1 MGFFSKDK
9 KNKKDS
15 NNVEN
20 NDFENEFENDAL
32 NDYESDRENDY
43 DDNSDF
49 YSDNNYESLDYQ
61 NDEEYN
67 DNSDSFLD
75 DEFDNNDNFEDLLD
89 DKETP
94 QPNKKQYSSLYGGL
108 EEVIIDNIGQGSED
122 VKNINITLDDGKK
135 IKFVIADAKVKN
147 IESNFLDG
155 HEIFEKRLTWID
167 ESVPDES
174 IINALETEKDN
185 NFFAALTK
193 IIESDEEYGEEL
205 AIVLA
210 ETYREVSYKNLL
222 IAYEKE
228 VVSSETDWFFDV
240 DSDMIESYN
249 AFDLDP
255 RDFGRTVEAIENVIS
270 GYFDKITSM
279 SRFEGV
285 QPDEMYLYP
294 TETSEERIDKA
305 DRSVERYV
313 LGTVIESYY
322 ENNNVSV
329 DDLTSEDI
337 QTNANLEDIALANEG
352 FSPEE
357 ILETIEFLLEEGY
370 ISDVPVNYVEPVVEE
385 EEIEE
390 EIVLEEPE
398 EEPEEEIVLEEEDDI
413 IDEPYPAVMEGGTKY
428 LGGALNQYITQFIET
443 REVSSDDEA
452 FIQYLIEYNSVFE
465 QGVQG
470 VEIAIRDTVNEFEH
484 SFQIYSAL
492 ATLTGEE
499 VDEDSVSSNL
509 TDAANSLQQERDTLN
524 ENRIDILTALMNKIE
539 EYNDNSELYENI
551 SESINNKIHA
561 IDEVEK
567 TDYYNLSHGPVE
579 YTEETVPLFYS
590 ISKELGLEDM

>member
-1 MGFFSKDK
+1 
-9 KNKKDS
+9 
-15 NNVEN
+15 
-20 NDFENEFENDAL
+20 
-32 NDYESDRENDY
+32 
-43 DDNSDF
+43 
-49 YSDNNYESLDYQ
+49 
-61 NDEEYN
+61 
-67 DNSDSFLD
+67 
-75 DEFDNNDNFEDLLD
+75 
-89 DKETP
+89 
-94 QPNKKQYSSLYGGL
+94 
-108 EEVIIDNIGQGSED
+108 
-122 VKNINITLDDGKK
+122 
-135 IKFVIADAKVKN
+135 
-147 IESNFLDG
+147 
-155 HEIFEKRLTWID
+155 
-167 ESVPDES
+167 
-174 IINALETEKDN
+174 
-185 NFFAALTK
+185 
-193 IIESDEEYGEEL
+193 
-205 AIVLA
+205 
-210 ETYREVSYKNLL
+210 
-222 IAYEKE
+222 
-228 VVSSETDWFFDV
+228 
-240 DSDMIESYN
+240 MIESYN